1 MYFVYVLKSTRAKK
15 IYTGIT
21 SDIGRRLSE
30 HNKGL
35 SLYTKRFS
43 PWKLIYKE
51 EVRDRIQARVR
62 EKYLKSCAGR
72 KWISQNIFDS

>member
-62 EKYLKSCAGR
+62 EKYLKSGCG
-72 KWISQNIFDS
+72 KEFLKKYPPL